1 MSAPTADLS
10 EGELRRRILAK
21 LSELNPAERRLAQLR
36 LDRILRRKRALAA
49 YPSPGH
55 LAKLLVPDT
64 VQTKMMTA
72 LDQIA
77 IAADSGFQ
85 RRWIIST
92 PPQEGKTSR
101 MGTAVPLWLLMRDPT
116 RRIVVASYEQS
127 VAGRSTLAV
136 RQGIETYG
144 GGYKGDRTYA
154 HQDDQL
160 GLLLDPDRAQQT
172 NWNLIDGPGR
182 RNGGMIA
189 VGVGGALTGRSAD
202 VMIIDDAV
210 KNSKQADSPQQR
222 QMIWEWYQA
231 VATTR
236 LSPGAIVVV
245 IGTRWHEDDLIG
257 RLLAQDEDSR
267 RPLFRHLIIPAIA
280 KGDDPLGREP
290 GEYLT
295 STRGR
300 SPVEWDEI
308 RRQVGERFWA
318 ALYMGEP
325 SPPAGGVF
333 QLAWLNRTRVPVAP
347 ELSVTEVY
355 VDPADN
361 EGDGDEAGV
370 LTMARGIDGEIY
382 VLADDSAQMTSG
394 RWFRVAFLAALRA
407 DATAVRYEKSLSGLR
422 RIARKAWKDLLRE
435 ARKLHELDP
444 FKHLEG
450 KRPHLPDEAIV
461 YQAARDLARDDA
473 EPEEIVALER
483 ALTELWPLVPK
494 VLELPT
500 TGIPVQSFQAK
511 GTKTYRAKMVA
522 PMVEW
527 GKVHLVGRKHAY
539 AELVHQLVSWQE
551 SQDSP
556 DRMDTFVH
564 GVARLGQTSETV
576 IEPPKGNLPPRTT
589 TAQQQ
594 LFRQGVSRGGFGV
607 ASGRHR

>member
-1 MSAPTADLS
+1 MSAPVDELS
-10 EGELRRRILAK
+10 EVELRKVILAK
-21 LSELNPAERRLAQLR
+21 LNELNGGERRLAQLR
-36 LDRILRRKRALAA
+36 LDRILRRKRAVAN

-55 LAKLLVPDT
+55 LAQLLVPDT

-72 LDQIA
+72 LDQVA

-92 PPQEGKTSR
+92 PPQEGKTMR
-101 MGTAVPLWLLMRDPT
+101 MGTAVPLWFLMRDPT

-154 HQDDQL
+154 NQDDQL

-182 RNGGMIA
+182 RNGGMVA
-189 VGVGGALTGRSAD
+189 VGVGGSLTGRSAD

-210 KNSKQADSPQQR
+210 KNSKQADNATQR
-222 QMIWEWYQA
+222 QLLWEWYQA

-236 LSPGAIVVV
+236 LSPGAIVIV

-280 KGDDPLGREP
+280 KGNDPLGREP

-300 SPVEWDEI
+300 TPAEWDDI

-333 QLAWLNRTRVPVAP
+333 QLAWLNQSRVPVAP
-347 ELSVTEVY
+347 ELTLTEVY

-370 LTMARGIDGEIY
+370 ITMGRGADQELY
-382 VLADDSAQMTSG
+382 VLADDSSAMTSG
-394 RWFRVAFLAALRA
+394 RWFRVAFLAALRH
-407 DATAVRYEKSLSGLR
+407 DASAIRYEKSLSGLR

-435 ARKLHELDP
+435 AKKLHELDP

-450 KRPHLPDEAIV
+450 KRPHVPDEAIV

-483 ALTELWPLVPK
+483 DLNELWPLVPK
-494 VLELPT
+494 VLTLPV
-500 TGIPVQSFQAK
+500 TGIPVSSFPAR
-511 GTKTYRAKMVA
+511 GTKTYRAKMIA

-527 GKVHLVGRKHAY
+527 KKVHLVGRKHAY

-556 DRMDTFVH
+556 DRMDAFVH
-564 GVARLGQTSETV
+564 GVTRLGQTSETV
-576 IEPPKGNLPPRTT
+576 IEPPTGRLPAR
-589 TAQQQ
+589 TAQPPQR
-594 LFRQGVSRGGFGV
+594 LLRQGVAR
-607 ASGRHR
+607 AGRQYR